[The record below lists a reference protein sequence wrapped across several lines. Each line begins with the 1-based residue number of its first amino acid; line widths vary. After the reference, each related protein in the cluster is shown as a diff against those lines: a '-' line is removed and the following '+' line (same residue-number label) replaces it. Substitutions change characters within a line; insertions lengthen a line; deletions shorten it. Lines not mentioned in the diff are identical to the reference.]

1 MTEENKV
8 VEVKFEG
15 AKVIVLVDP
24 NKDGAPLVKVELD
37 LMQIPAEVKEL
48 IK

>member
-1 MTEENKV
+1 MSDVNV

-15 AKVIVLVDP
+15 AKVIIAVDP
-24 NKDGAPLVKVELD
+24 NKDGSPLVKVELD
-37 LMQIPAEVKEL
+37 LLQIPAEVKEL

>member
-1 MTEENKV
+1 MENQV
-8 VEVKFEG
+8 VDVKFEG
-15 AKVIVLVDP
+15 AKVIVNVDP
-24 NKDGAPLVKVELD
+24 NKDGSPLVKVELD

>member
-1 MTEENKV
+1 MSETNV

-15 AKVIVLVDP
+15 AKVIINVDP
-24 NKDGAPLVKVELD
+24 NKDGSPLVKVELD
-37 LMQIPAEVKEL
+37 LLQIPAEVKEL

>member
-1 MTEENKV
+1 MSETNA

-24 NKDGAPLVKVELD
+24 NKDGSPLVKVELD
-37 LMQIPAEVKEL
+37 LLQIPAEVKEL
-48 IK
+48 MK